1 MKKLLP
7 LLVFLLVAGLGL
19 SMTAV
24 VYRAEINAEQKRFE
38 VAATEAVENIK
49 QRLNQ
54 HVAILMST
62 RSLMRAN
69 KGLVNGEAF
78 QRFVAGLDI
87 ENMHAGVQGIGYAQY
102 INSGSE
108 FIAEFRL
115 KDNYGVEI
123 NVWPETEQT
132 KRAAIVLL
140 EPENARNHA
149 ALGYDM
155 FSEEIRRVAMVSAIQ
170 TGELRA
176 TAPVELVQEITAEKQ
191 AGFLLYLPFGRS
203 DTENL
208 TDNAIEGF
216 VYAPFRAGDLHFS
229 AIDAAKK
236 QPVALRSTDGDTE
249 LYRSADFDPANA
261 DYGVIKQLEIGGRT
275 WDVELHETQ
284 NFYHGFPHLSSLV
297 LGALSGV
304 LAFALAV
311 ATVAQQNA
319 IRQAHEVKRVVEDAL
334 KEKDMLL
341 QEMRHRIKN
350 SIARVLAIAR
360 QTGAN
365 SDNLTQF
372 QESFN
377 ARLHAMANSQDLLT
391 RNKWARADLH
401 ELLSQEL
408 KQVFGAELENCT
420 LNGDKVELSETIT
433 QAVGLAAHE
442 MATNAL
448 KYGGVADP
456 GGRLDV
462 TWEVFGKRKTRTL
475 RLFWEE
481 SSPTALKPTDKKG
494 FGTRLIDANITGELG
509 GTIIRRFE
517 DNGLHAEIVIPL
529 GKS

>member
-1 MKKLLP
+1 MKKFLP
-7 LLVFLLVAGLGL
+7 LLVFLMVAGLGL

-24 VYRAEINAEQKRFE
+24 VYRAEVNAEQRRFE
-38 VAATEAVENIK
+38 VAATEAVENIR

-54 HVAILMST
+54 HVALLMST

-69 KGLVNGEAF
+69 KGLVNGNAF
-78 QRFVAGLDI
+78 RRFVDGLDI
-87 ENMHAGVQGIGYAQY
+87 KNKHAGIQGIGYAQY
-102 INSGSE
+102 INTGAE
-108 FIAEFRL
+108 FIAEFRI
-115 KDNYGVEI
+115 KDNYDI
-123 NVWPETEQT
+123 DRKVWPETDQS

-140 EPENARNHA
+140 EPDDARNHA
-149 ALGYDM
+149 ALGFDM
-155 FSEEIRRVAMVSAIQ
+155 FSEERRRGAMINAIHS
-170 TGELRA
+170 GELRA
-176 TAPVELVQEITAEKQ
+176 TAPVELVQEITAQKQ
-191 AGFLLYLPFGRS
+191 SGFLLYLPFGRP
-203 DTENL
+203 DTSNQ
-208 TDNAIEGF
+208 TDNAVEGF
-216 VYAPFRAGDLHFS
+216 VYAPFRAGDLHLS
-229 AIDAAKK
+229 AIEPDKM
-236 QPVALRSTDGDTE
+236 QTVALRSMDGDIE
-249 LYRSADFDPANA
+249 LYRSPDYDPSNA
-261 DYGVIKQLEIGGRT
+261 DYGVIKKLEIGGRT
-275 WDVELHETQ
+275 WDIELHETPY
-284 NFYHGFPHLSSLV
+284 FYQGFAHLSSLV
-297 LGALSGV
+297 LGALSGI

-311 ATVAQQNA
+311 ATIAQQNA
-319 IRQAHEVKRVVEDAL
+319 IRQAHEVKRVVEDTL

-360 QTGAN
+360 QTGSN
-365 SDNLTQF
+365 SENLEEF
-372 QESFN
+372 QKSFN

-391 RNKWARADLH
+391 RSKWARADLH
-401 ELLSQEL
+401 ELLSSEL
-408 KQVFGAELENCT
+408 QQVFGAELENCT
-420 LNGDKVELSETIT
+420 LSGDKVELNETIT